1 VIDADVAVVGLG
13 VVAGVLSGL
22 FGVGGGVLFVP
33 TLVLILGMS
42 ELHAQATSL
51 LAIIPVAAL
60 GTWRERATGRVSWRD
75 VAVIGVAAVITA
87 VIGALLADLAPQRA
101 LRIGFALI
109 LLWTAVR
116 MVVTVRRAAPG
127 RVPAGPPEDSS

>member
-1 VIDADVAVVGLG
+1 MGADVLVMALG
-13 VVAGVLSGL
+13 VLAGAVSGL

-33 TLVLILGMS
+33 TLTLIVGLS

-60 GTWRERATGRVSWRD
+60 GTWRERSSGRVSFRD
-75 VAVIGVAAVITA
+75 VAVIGVASIATA
-87 VIGALLADLAPQRA
+87 IMGSLLADVAPERV

-109 LLWTAVR
+109 LVWTAWRIVR
-116 MVVTVRRAAPG
+116 GMRRNDRGVT
-127 RVPAGPPEDSS
+127 PAGATGDD